1 MNHPIA
7 DAIDVRLAES
17 LHRIESNIDYRPV
30 KIATW
35 GFATASVVGAVAA
48 GFGAVAAVAGAYVA
62 VKAAIRTSHEGTAG
76 RHVIEFDDGSPSHA
90 AADAEPHRSDALA
103 TEPQPT

>member
-35 GFATASVVGAVAA
+35 GLATASVVGAVATA
-48 GFGAVAAVAGAYVA
+48 FGAVAAVAGAYVA

-90 AADAEPHRSDALA
+90 PAHAEPHGSDALA

>member
-7 DAIDVRLAES
+7 NAIDVRLAES

-30 KIATW
+30 RVASW
-35 GFATASVVGAVAA
+35 GLATASVLGAVAA

-62 VKAAIRTSHEGTAG
+62 VKAAIRTSHEGKAG
-76 RHVIEFDDGSPSHA
+76 RHVMDFNDDPDSP
-90 AADAEPHRSDALA
+90 EQR
-103 TEPQPT
+103 

>member
-17 LHRIESNIDYRPV
+17 IHRIESNIDYRPV
-30 KIATW
+30 KIASW
-35 GFATASVVGAVAA
+35 GLATTSVLGAVAA

-62 VKAAIRTSHEGTAG
+62 VKAAIRTSHEGKAG
-76 RHVIEFDDGSPSHA
+76 RYVIDFDDDTNSFG
-90 AADAEPHRSDALA
+90 
-103 TEPQPT
+103 QPK